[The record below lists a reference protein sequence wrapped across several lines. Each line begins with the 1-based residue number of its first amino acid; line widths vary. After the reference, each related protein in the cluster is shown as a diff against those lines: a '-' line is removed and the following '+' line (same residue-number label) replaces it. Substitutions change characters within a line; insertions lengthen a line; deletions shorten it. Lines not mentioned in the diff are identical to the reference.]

1 MHHDEGRFMRLSNQD
16 DLRIA
21 EEAALWV
28 VRLKRDE
35 SHAERVEFDA
45 WCRSPR
51 HMREY
56 LRARATD
63 RRLDVLARMPL
74 ETRRNA
80 SRSNVI
86 AFRPR
91 NAPRAQPK
99 QRPTLA
105 SFFARLREWARARTG
120 RRG

>member
-1 MHHDEGRFMRLSNQD
+1 MRLSNQD

-35 SHAERVEFDA
+35 SDAVRTEFDA

-86 AFRPR
+86 VFRPR
-91 NAPRAQPK
+91 NATRAVPK
-99 QRPTLA
+99 PQSTLTA
-105 SFFARLREWARARTG
+105 FFARLRDWARARTG

>member
-1 MHHDEGRFMRLSNQD
+1 MRLSNQD

-28 VRLKRDE
+28 ARLKRDE
-35 SHAERVEFDA
+35 TAARTEFDE

-80 SRSNVI
+80 GRSNVI

-91 NAPRAQPK
+91 NATRTVAKRQS
-99 QRPTLA
+99 RLA
-105 SFFARLREWARARTG
+105 AFFARLRDWARAGTG

>member
-1 MHHDEGRFMRLSNQD
+1 MRLSNQD

-35 SHAERVEFDA
+35 SLAVRAEFDA

-51 HMREY
+51 RLREY

-63 RRLDVLARMPL
+63 RRLEVLAHMPL
-74 ETRRNA
+74 GTRGNTRA
-80 SRSNVI
+80 SNVI
-86 AFRPR
+86 FLRPR
-91 NAPRAQPK
+91 KSARHAAARSRNPLVAISA
-99 QRPTLA
+99 LL
-105 SFFARLREWARARTG
+105 ARLRDWVRARTG
-120 RRG
+120 RQR

>member
-1 MHHDEGRFMRLSNQD
+1 MHHDDEGSVMRLSNQD

-21 EEAALWV
+21 EEAAAWV

-35 SHAERVEFDA
+35 ALAVRAEFDE

-51 HMREY
+51 HLREY

-74 ETRRNA
+74 ETRRSNA
-80 SRSNVI
+80 SNVI
-86 AFRPR
+86 LFRPR
-91 NAPRAQPK
+91 NAAHVATGRSRFAA
-99 QRPTLA
+99 L
-105 SFFARLREWARARTG
+105 FARLRDWIRARTG
-120 RRG
+120 RSR

>member
-1 MHHDEGRFMRLSNQD
+1 MRLSNQD

-35 SHAERVEFDA
+35 SFTVREEFDA
-45 WCRSPR
+45 WCCSPR
-51 HMREY
+51 RMREY

-74 ETRRNA
+74 ETRRSA
-80 SRSNVI
+80 GRSNVI
-86 AFRPR
+86 LFRPR
-91 NAPRAQPK
+91 NASRALPPRSA
-99 QRPTLA
+99 LA
-105 SFFARLREWARARTG
+105 SFLTRLRDWVRARTG